1 MFLRIDTILKEIYN
15 YCGPLSNSRL
25 LANISFDELKILW
38 RNPMKSFGYS
48 LGHYLTG
55 FINSRGVHESS
66 KDYCHFGH
74 CASEIFFGF
83 NFICLTQDHWRLS
96 VQTRK
101 PVVNCLRTKYQ
112 RIKKMTELST
122 SNVLIALKFSLRV
135 MVSLFIWKRFII

>member
-1 MFLRIDTILKEIYN
+1 MLRTLGMASRTPKFERQLINEEKVQRVSVSIHVWAYNNRGGIEFLHKFVLTDTILKEIYN

-74 CASEIFFGF
+74 CASEIHQ
-83 NFICLTQDHWRLS
+83 I
-96 VQTRK
+96 
-101 PVVNCLRTKYQ
+101 Y
-112 RIKKMTELST
+112 
-122 SNVLIALKFSLRV
+122 
-135 MVSLFIWKRFII
+135 